1 MPEPSPLPLGSQR
14 EQKLRIKIS
23 NVVTI
28 EYAKLTVVS
37 WENHQFLSLDEF
49 FKKDMNDEGRVTST
63 YLSPYL
69 DIGPTGICRIT
80 HACDAEAT

>member
-14 EQKLRIKIS
+14 EQKLRIRIS

-37 WENHQFLSLDEF
+37 WERHPIFLNPLFLSF
-49 FKKDMNDEGRVTST
+49 
-63 YLSPYL
+63 
-69 DIGPTGICRIT
+69 
-80 HACDAEAT
+80 